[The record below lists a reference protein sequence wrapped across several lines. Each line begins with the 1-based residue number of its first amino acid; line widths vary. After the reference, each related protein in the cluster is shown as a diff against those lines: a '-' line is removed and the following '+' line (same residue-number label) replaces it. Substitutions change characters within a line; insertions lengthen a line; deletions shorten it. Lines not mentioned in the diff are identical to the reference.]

1 MCVLDAPMI
10 PLPNAVTACFEH
22 IFPGEKDR
30 DKRLRDVI
38 ALALSELIAIYR
50 TDGDGGLCKLTDAE
64 IVAEGLLRDPGKLL
78 VSRDDLE
85 RAMARLQGE
94 SLDTAR
100 VRLALRHSPKSK

>member
-1 MCVLDAPMI
+1 MCLPDASMI

-30 DKRLRDVI
+30 DKRLRDII

-64 IVAEGLLRDPGKLL
+64 ILAEGLLREPRELL
-78 VSRDDLE
+78 VTRDDLE
-85 RAMARLQGE
+85 RAMVHLQAE
-94 SLDTAR
+94 PLDVAR
-100 VRLALRHSPKSK
+100 VRLALRHSLKSK